1 MKFSIVTI
9 SFNQERFIEQAIRSV
24 IDQDYPEVEYI
35 VVDPGST
42 DSSRAIIEKYRR
54 RIQSIVFE
62 PDSGPADGLNKGFA
76 RATGDICGY
85 LNSDDYFLPGALRQ
99 VAARFRQS
107 RADVVVGHSI
117 VVDEKDR
124 FRRLH
129 YSDHFNLCAYAYG
142 HSQVMQAS
150 TFFTRSIFDSAGGF
164 NISNRSSW
172 DGELLVDFG
181 LRNARFCRLDRFLSA
196 FRVHQGSITGSGRLK
211 EQLRRESERLF
222 FRIMGRQRLASD
234 DYREAWWR
242 IRKHLLNPRNAFER
256 LLRGPIGAGL
266 KRPSSA
272 S

>member
-9 SFNQERFIEQAIRSV
+9 SFNQERFLEKAICSV
-24 IDQDYPEVEYI
+24 IEQDYPEVEYI

-42 DSSRAIIEKYRR
+42 DGSRATIEKYRR
-54 RIQSIVFE
+54 RIQSIIFE

-76 RATGDICGY
+76 RATGDIYGY

-99 VAARFRQS
+99 VATGFRQS
-107 RADVVVGHSI
+107 STDVVVGHSI
-117 VVDEKDR
+117 IVDEKDR
-124 FRRLH
+124 VRRLH

-150 TFFTRSIFDSAGGF
+150 TFFTRSIFDSVGGF
-164 NISNRSSW
+164 NSRNRCSW
-172 DGELLVDFG
+172 DGELLVEFG
-181 LRNARFCRLDRFLSA
+181 LRKARLYMLDRFLSA
-196 FRVHQGSITGSGRLK
+196 FRVHEESITGSGRLK
-211 EQLRRESERLF
+211 EQLQSDTERLF
-222 FRIMGRQRLASD
+222 FRIMGRERLASD